1 MIRVDKKARSC
12 VREESTR
19 ILLNGYNK
27 NIYSAACLA
36 LSVFDDAHFED
47 CCSAVGG
54 SGDDESCSV
63 DGKSIFD
70 LASLTKP
77 LVTLPAV
84 LHLIETEKISW
95 TEPLSSLLET
105 VVPKDFEKVD
115 LRLLLSHS
123 AGFCAHHDYWRE
135 LTQMEPGRRKK
146 WLLEKIMS
154 DKPAYEPGRGWLY
167 SDLGY
172 ILLGFIVEKRSGL
185 SLDEFWHH
193 HIAVPA
199 GVEKMLF
206 FSRPAGSEDYEK
218 QHRVVSTGLCR
229 WSGDPLTGRVHD
241 DNCRALGGVAGH
253 AGLFGSAEGVLNM
266 CKLYVD
272 LYHGRSREPL
282 ISVGTFR
289 RACRPADDNEA
300 SEWSYGFT
308 RPSVTGSSSG
318 SCFSTESIGH
328 LGFTGV
334 SFWIDMQ
341 KQVIVCLL
349 TNRVIKG
356 EDREGI
362 RRLRPEL
369 HDAVMTCLGHQKAP
383 GTSPGG

>member
-1 MIRVDKKARSC
+1 MKVDKKARSC
-12 VREESTR
+12 VREEAKKF
-19 ILLNGYNK
+19 LLNGYNN

-36 LSVFDDAHFED
+36 LSVFDEAHFKD

-54 SGDDESCSV
+54 YGDDESYPV

-84 LHLIETEKISW
+84 LQLIETGRISW

-105 VVPKDFEKVD
+105 VVSKDFEKVD

-123 AGFCAHHDYWRE
+123 AGFCAHHDYWQE
-135 LTQMEPGRRKK
+135 LIHKEAGRRKK
-146 WLLEKIMS
+146 WLLEKIVS
-154 DKPAYEPGRGWLY
+154 DKPAYEPGTGYLY

-172 ILLGFIVEKRSGL
+172 ILLGLIVEKKSGL
-185 SLDEFWHH
+185 SLDEYWSH

-199 GVEKMLF
+199 GVDKMLF
-206 FSRPAGSEDYEK
+206 FNRPTGREDDM
-218 QHRVVSTGLCR
+218 QHRRVVSTGLCR
-229 WSGDPLTGRVHD
+229 WSGESLTGRVHD

-253 AGLFGSAEGVLNM
+253 AGLFGSAEGVLKM

-272 LYHGRSREPL
+272 LYHGRNREPL

-289 RACRPADDNEA
+289 KTCRPVDNKED
-300 SEWSYGFT
+300 SEWGCGFI

-318 SCFSTESIGH
+318 SYFSTESVGH

-334 SFWIDMQ
+334 SFWIDMKQ
-341 KQVIVCLL
+341 QVIICLL

-356 EDREGI
+356 EDRQEI
-362 RRLRPEL
+362 RKLRPEL
-369 HDAVMTCLGHQKAP
+369 HDALMICLGHQK
-383 GTSPGG
+383 SPRSESGG